1 MIVDF
6 LRQYQEELISEKIDI
21 KEKIDLLESK
31 INEEKKFVEVLDSSN
46 ESFFSDFSPR
56 DLTVKNREKA
66 DEVRLL
72 ISKYES
78 EYELYDNRMKF
89 IESRL
94 DNIQALITSTK
105 TNEAKS
111 SSFSDDLVFRLQ
123 SVLEYISIDQQRAT
137 VELEAIIESLK

>member
-46 ESFFSDFSPR
+46 KSFFSDFSPR
-56 DLTVKNREKA
+56 DLNAKNREKA

-105 TNEAKS
+105 TNEAKT

>member
-56 DLTVKNREKA
+56 DLNAKNREKA